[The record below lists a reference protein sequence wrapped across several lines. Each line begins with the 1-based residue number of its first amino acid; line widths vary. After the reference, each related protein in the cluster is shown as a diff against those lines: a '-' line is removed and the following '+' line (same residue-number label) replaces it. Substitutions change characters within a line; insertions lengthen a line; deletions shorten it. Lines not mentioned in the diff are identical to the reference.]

1 MPIWIDY
8 RERALLALHPNLKQ
22 ITPPVGDLWIGDLS
36 GTNLLRGGVILERKT
51 ISDFEASFLDGR
63 YHEQRGRLLAY
74 ANEHKVAIGYVIEG
88 QIKGRS
94 GRLSDAALEKFIIR
108 LQFHHRIPVIKTGS
122 VEETL
127 RIAHLIDEQWA
138 HDEGKLAWDLEKSSG
153 QTPVSLSYV
162 KSECRDTSETFLIGT
177 LTQCR
182 GVSEAL
188 AKLISKEFIT
198 LEQILKATSGELAAV
213 CDPTNPKRKVGTAVA
228 QRLYGLLHHTII
240 DKPLHTVKVKMPTT
254 KLTKVKIE
262 PQQICMIQEDEE

>member
-8 RERALLALHPNLKQ
+8 RERALLALNPNLKQ

-36 GTNLLRGGVILERKT
+36 GTNLLSGGVILERKT

-74 ANEHKVAIGYVIEG
+74 ANEHKVAIAYVIEG

-108 LQFHHRIPVIKTGS
+108 LQFHHRIPVLKTSS
-122 VEETL
+122 VEDTL
-127 RIAHLIDEQWA
+127 RIAQLIDEQWL
-138 HDEGKLAWDLEKSSG
+138 HDEGKLAWDTEKTSS

-162 KSECRDTSETFLIGT
+162 KSECRDTSGSFYIGT

-182 GVSEAL
+182 GISESL
-188 AKLISKEFIT
+188 AKLIVGRYAS
-198 LEQILKATSGELAAV
+198 LEELLKATSGDLALIT
-213 CDPTNPKRKVGTAVA
+213 DPQNPKRKLGKAVA
-228 QRLYGLLHHTII
+228 ERLFALLHNITIEVSEK
-240 DKPLHTVKVKMPTT
+240 KPRGRVFKKPAKGQEGL
-254 KLTKVKIE
+254 
-262 PQQICMIQEDEE
+262 IQDE

>member
-1 MPIWIDY
+1 MPVFIDY
-8 RERALLALHPNLKQ
+8 RERALIVLDPMAKI

-108 LQFHHRIPVIKTGS
+108 LQFHHRIPVLKTSS
-122 VEETL
+122 VEDTL
-127 RIAHLIDEQWA
+127 RLAQLIDEQWV
-138 HDEGKLAWDLEKSSG
+138 HDEGKLAWDTEKSSS

-162 KSECRDTSETFLIGT
+162 KSECRDTPDTFYIGT

-182 GVSEAL
+182 GISESL
-188 AKLISKEFIT
+188 AKVIVGRYAS
-198 LEQILKATSGELAAV
+198 LEELLKATSGDLALV
-213 CDPTNPKRKVGTAVA
+213 TDPQNPKRKVGKAVA
-228 QRLYGLLHHTII
+228 ERLFALLHNIVVEVTEKKIVKERI
-240 DKPLHTVKVKMPTT
+240 SKKPTR
-254 KLTKVKIE
+254 
-262 PQQICMIQEDEE
+262 IQECLIQDE